1 MATNFLLVNH
11 TIQVEIDTTPTAE
24 QPTWVALGD
33 GIENLTEALNEV
45 VQQYF
50 FFSGNGFANN
60 YVTGMAPAY
69 TVTGHRIVGD
79 PALDWI
85 FAPARKFGLM
95 GERNTQLRL
104 SVAQA
109 DGSTEQITA
118 PVTIANLT
126 DLGGATT
133 DGAAI
138 SFEIRLNGKP
148 ALTNIPAQA

>member
-1 MATNFLLVNH
+1 MVTTNFLLVNH
-11 TIQVEIDTTPTAE
+11 TIQVEIDTTPTAA
-24 QPTWVALGD
+24 QPTWVAFGD

-50 FFSGNGFANN
+50 FFSGGGFAQN

-85 FAPARKFGLM
+85 FSPERKFGLM
-95 GERNTQLRL
+95 TQRNTQLRL

-118 PVTIANLT
+118 PITLANLT

-138 SFEIRLNGKP
+138 SFEMRINGRP
-148 ALTNIPAQA
+148 TLTNTPA